1 MYEIGRELDMDEQMA
16 IIYSQDSLRRV
27 HEEEEE
33 YSREHVILRDGE
45 E

>member
-1 MYEIGRELDMDEQMA
+1 MYEIDRELDMDEQMA
-16 IIYSQDSLRRV
+16 IIYSQDSLKKV

-33 YSREHVILRDGE
+33 YKREHIILRDRE